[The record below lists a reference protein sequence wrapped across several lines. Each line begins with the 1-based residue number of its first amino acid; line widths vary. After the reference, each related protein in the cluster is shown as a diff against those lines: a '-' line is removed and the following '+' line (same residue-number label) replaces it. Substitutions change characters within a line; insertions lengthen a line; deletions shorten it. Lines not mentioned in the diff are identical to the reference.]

1 MIEQLKSQKQWVST
15 ICTQISKIQ
24 LNLSAVLA
32 IINDLI
38 LPILVCALRLGAFAG
53 TTLPW
58 LIKWVVVLSVLG
70 PKTKYENCHSALQRH
85 LTLWHFSTP

>member
-15 ICTQISKIQ
+15 IYTPISKYQ
-24 LNLSAVLA
+24 LNLSAVVA

-70 PKTKYENCHSALQRH
+70 PKTKYENCHSALQSR
-85 LTLWHFSTP
+85 LTLWHFSTR